1 MWRLWRKANQF
12 HRLPSEVFFARRQ
25 PAGAADG
32 GNELEDD
39 ALAAWM
45 LDNAVLTF
53 GTLVENM
60 LHETVEVEV
69 GDRKQ
74 SKPRY
79 SISQLL
85 DPAFVFPR
93 DDDAEED
100 GGGWDESTWDEA
112 QLKADGKAINLNGIV
127 GVLGLHFDEVK

>member
-12 HRLPSEVFFARRQ
+12 HRLPSEVF
-25 PAGAADG
+25 G
-32 GNELEDD
+32 EDN

-69 GDRKQ
+69 GERKQ

-100 GGGWDESTWDEA
+100 GGGWDESSWDEQA
-112 QLKADGKAINLNGIV
+112 LVTSKAEAINLNGII
-127 GVLGLHFDEVK
+127 GVQGLNFDEVKG

>member
-12 HRLPSEVFFARRQ
+12 HKLPSEVF
-25 PAGAADG
+25 G
-32 GNELEDD
+32 ESD

-60 LHETVEVEV
+60 LHETEEIEV

-74 SKPRY
+74 SRPRY
-79 SISQLL
+79 AISQLL

-93 DDDAEED
+93 DDDAAED
-100 GGGWDESTWDEA
+100 GGGWDESTWDES
-112 QLKADGKAINLNGIV
+112 QRGPEGKVMNLNGIV
-127 GVLGLHFDEVK
+127 GVLGLNFDEVK

>member
-1 MWRLWRKANQF
+1 MWRLWRKSTTY
-12 HRLPSEVFFARRQ
+12 HKLPSEVF
-25 PAGAADG
+25 G
-32 GNELEDD
+32 EDN

-60 LHETVEVEV
+60 LHETEEVEV

-74 SKPRY
+74 SRPRY

-93 DDDAEED
+93 DEQLTED
-100 GGGWDESTWDEA
+100 GGGWDESTWDES
-112 QLKADGKAINLNGIV
+112 QLKVDGKAINLNGIV
-127 GVLGLHFDEVK
+127 GVLGLNFDEVK